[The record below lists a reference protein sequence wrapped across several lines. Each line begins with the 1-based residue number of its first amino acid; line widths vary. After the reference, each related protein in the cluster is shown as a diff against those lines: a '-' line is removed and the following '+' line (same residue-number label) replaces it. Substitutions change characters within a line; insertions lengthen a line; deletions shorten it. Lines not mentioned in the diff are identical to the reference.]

1 MLYLDKY
8 HGFWKCTLVDIDI
21 PWNTIINHDIPQEL
35 ICIISTKSIIPN
47 ESVIKLASNIR

>member
-1 MLYLDKY
+1 MLYLNKY

-21 PWNTIINHDIPQEL
+21 PWNTIINHDIPQD
-35 ICIISTKSIIPN
+35 ISTKSIIPN